1 MRALAFV
8 LAAGFA
14 AGCFAQNTPPPDPL
28 GNFIMDMFKRDQG
41 DTLCTEGPAELAQ
54 IRATLAEHFKGTD
67 PQQHVPAK
75 EVAIALWT
83 RYPCPFSPYRPELRP
98 AKAKDIEGVWLFPES
113 SQKYRFGP
121 RSGRKPPPGSPP
133 VRCDAVGYYPN
144 GEQRHAVIAGQP
156 GCPFRT
162 AAGIDLSEANQRV
175 ASWSMLRDGRV
186 SVARTDVEGHIEE
199 WDVFVVIAPFQVR
212 DLKLQPGELI
222 SYLRR
227 ESGSELNAA
236 TQFLHLQRLP

>member
-98 AKAKDIEGVWLFPES
+98 AKAKDIEGVWLFPDS
-113 SQKYRFGP
+113 SQKY
-121 RSGRKPPPGSPP
+121 
-133 VRCDAVGYYPN
+133 
-144 GEQRHAVIAGQP
+144 
-156 GCPFRT
+156 
-162 AAGIDLSEANQRV
+162 
-175 ASWSMLRDGRV
+175 
-186 SVARTDVEGHIEE
+186 
-199 WDVFVVIAPFQVR
+199 
-212 DLKLQPGELI
+212 
-222 SYLRR
+222 
-227 ESGSELNAA
+227 
-236 TQFLHLQRLP
+236 

>member
-1 MRALAFV
+1 MRALAFM

-54 IRATLAEHFKGTD
+54 IRATLAGHFKGMGID
-67 PQQHVPAK
+67 PDQHIPAK
-75 EVAIALWT
+75 DVAIALWT

-98 AKAKDIEGVWLFPES
+98 AKAKDIEGVWLFPEG

-121 RSGRKPPPGSPP
+121 RSGRRPPPGSPP

-144 GEQRHAVIAGQP
+144 GELRHAVIAGQP
-156 GCPFRT
+156 ECPFRK
-162 AAGIDLSEANQRV
+162 AADLDSSYENERV

-186 SVARTDVEGHIEE
+186 SVARTDVEGYIEE
-199 WDVFVVIAPFQVR
+199 WDVFVVIEPFQVS
-212 DLKLQPGELI
+212 DLK
-222 SYLRR
+222 
-227 ESGSELNAA
+227 
-236 TQFLHLQRLP
+236 